1 MAWSASRIGTALSA
15 SWQGQIRPTTERRRL
30 GCRQSVGCFAQAPF
44 FNQSSSFDLTRG
56 SVDLDSYDVWPLVI
70 GETKTSPRQEL
81 PVNANTLISGRF
93 KLLTGSVSPAGWTGP
108 AYPNAS
114 SGHGDAGAVLL
125 NCTTPGKL
133 ACLFDVV
140 QDPEERHDIA
150 LEQPELVQTLIK
162 RLAQLSK
169 SFWANR
175 ERGVDACPPGTPP
188 PCACWMAKHKYGGFL
203 GPYQEVPA

>member
-1 MAWSASRIGTALSA
+1 MPFL
-15 SWQGQIRPTTERRRL
+15 
-30 GCRQSVGCFAQAPF
+30 QSELQLRSDTLFCG
-44 FNQSSSFDLTRG
+44 
-56 SVDLDSYDVWPLVI
+56 LDSYDVWPLVI

-125 NCTTPGKL
+125 NCTTPGKP

-175 ERGVDACPPGTPP
+175 ERGSDACPPGAPG

>member
-1 MAWSASRIGTALSA
+1 MISVADWYSTLGKLAGAD
-15 SWQGQIRPTTERRRL
+15 PTDH
-30 GCRQSVGCFAQAPF
+30 QAAAVGLPPI
-44 FNQSSSFDLTRG
+44 
-56 SVDLDSYDVWPLVI
+56 DSYDVWPLVI

-203 GPYQEVPA
+203 GPYQEVPSG